1 MRSGASTELRIS
13 DDVWPERR
21 RSGYRS
27 WSAKR
32 ARICFRVRGWF
43 KVSCVGSVLSI
54 PALICPEEFR
64 KEYGSDDGVFFATAA
79 EETERCGLIGSTAG
93 SCDRSP
99 ERVHGD
105 TLEDF
110 RHSVPLMRK
119 SPGFVAVRD
128 DDRSRHRHQHCQD
141 IVDFRLFQII

>member
-21 RSGYRS
+21 RSGSRS
-27 WSAKR
+27 WSAKP

-54 PALICPEEFR
+54 PALIWPEEVP

-99 ERVHGD
+99 ERVH
-105 TLEDF
+105 
-110 RHSVPLMRK
+110 
-119 SPGFVAVRD
+119 
-128 DDRSRHRHQHCQD
+128 
-141 IVDFRLFQII
+141 